1 MHKKH
6 SDSNQTTLKQI
17 TNVARLMI
25 MLVLLMGGMVVVVMR
40 SRITLIL
47 LM

>member
-1 MHKKH
+1 MLVI
-6 SDSNQTTLKQI
+6 SAAD
-17 TNVARLMI
+17 RLMI